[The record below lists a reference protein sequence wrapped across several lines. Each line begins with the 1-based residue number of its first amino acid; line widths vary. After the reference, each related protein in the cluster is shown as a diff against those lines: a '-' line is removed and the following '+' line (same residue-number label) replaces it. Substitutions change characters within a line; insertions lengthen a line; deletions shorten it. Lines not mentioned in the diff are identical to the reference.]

1 MKVCMDENDYDPSMS
16 KKIVIFLIIFIVLLW
31 VASLAVKPYGGEV
44 YDIKSTDMKIR
55 DIRTEADDTIDVLF
69 AGNSLVFRDISP
81 LQVWDLTGITSYDL
95 SDGAMRLCDQ
105 YTLIKNACTRQKI
118 KLIVLEPCMFF
129 SDASPYKD
137 DFALPTNLIEKIFPI
152 FHYHTFYKA
161 WRLSDDDESVM
172 LTRRMKGFQPS
183 EDIDPYTGDLDYMKE
198 NGENEEIADLN
209 RRYLD
214 DIVSFCNENNIT
226 LLVAALP
233 SPVNYDS
240 GKHKAIAEWAEEYG
254 IDFVDL
260 NLMQEELGIDWNTDT
275 KDGGDH
281 LNLAGSKK
289 VTGFLAQYLNDG
301 YALTDHRGEAGYEKW
316 EQE

>member
-161 WRLSDDDESVM
+161 WRLSDDV
-172 LTRRMKGFQPS
+172 Q
-183 EDIDPYTGDLDYMKE
+183 
-198 NGENEEIADLN
+198 
-209 RRYLD
+209 
-214 DIVSFCNENNIT
+214 
-226 LLVAALP
+226 
-233 SPVNYDS
+233 
-240 GKHKAIAEWAEEYG
+240 
-254 IDFVDL
+254 
-260 NLMQEELGIDWNTDT
+260 
-275 KDGGDH
+275 
-281 LNLAGSKK
+281 
-289 VTGFLAQYLNDG
+289 
-301 YALTDHRGEAGYEKW
+301 
-316 EQE
+316 